1 MRPPRSISGS
11 SSAAAAAA
19 VATAMATV
27 ANARLPN
34 ASFVHGYEGF
44 SDSGRLASS
53 RSAYVMDERTRLSTR
68 AEEYHQQ
75 LGHFHPLMR
84 RSSASSA
91 QPLDDGSDSSE
102 QPRHRRKLH
111 SYYSSPS
118 SLRNL
123 FVSGGGVGSSGG
135 ANGGGANGNGNNNGG
150 GPVRSSAPF
159 SASYR
164 HPETP
169 PAINRYAYGAR
180 ESLSAEAKTPG
191 GYDYFNLP
199 LSHSAG
205 STPSVSSPS
214 CNVLSRGMAQ
224 LNPFEDSRLA
234 SATTPAL
241 SSPSL
246 SLPPTPTHPMI
257 DRSNEGVTSPTHPFD
272 PVSTPFRPQ
281 SFQGSHR
288 LVGHVL
294 KNMPRRTSSSPY
306 LVSQYQSIDAVQ
318 TYHFPDRRSSLP
330 WDAHIASSSSQPPC
344 ETRALAT
351 SQQRIDMVAQA
362 QMQAQ
367 GSSGP
372 PTMSALNNNA
382 TLTKNDDQNM
392 TIPPQGY
399 LLRSNSTPAI
409 FGSLPRFMGYPVHD
423 KQGSES
429 LLEAEDHAENM
440 DTSTCSKLVHGFS
453 TSALAECR
461 SQRPGHPLDV
471 YDDGKERPLPLITPS
486 PSQYWSS
493 NQCTQQGN
501 LQRGGGPLDIDQ
513 LSDTTQRQL
522 ADVTRG
528 ASSNNGNANN
538 GGTHEYSGNLQG
550 PISRQ
555 LKGPTSGPVYDA
567 NMILTQEI
575 SGPFYMDTSR
585 SQDPER
591 TRNGSKEQEPSNYEL
606 SQNRIPHQGQTSF
619 MNVDRSWGS
628 KDPQYSS
635 SQTMIQEERAPQI
648 QPPTALP
655 ATPTASSSC
664 GNSNHSGFASDGTSG
679 TKSLNVH
686 SQLRRPTVET
696 VTGIQGASSSKE
708 NIQYQQHSQQQHHHQ
723 SMKVEAMDG
732 ENLESSLAM
741 VLDGRLTLMDLQ
753 MNPEVEVYSGV
764 LPLASM
770 ASFKHHVPSLPTD
783 FRAVNPPQK
792 PTISDHHHHSPLTL
806 HEMDGGSVSMAPSTI
821 FAVINGSAV
830 NNPDCNGGNSGNG
843 GHISTCT
850 SSNSGNISHGNSDG
864 NGGSSIST
872 NSGNNNSSSSNS
884 KQEMN
889 SGSIPYF
896 STSEGDYPGGGGGNG
911 GSHLQIK
918 IEPDLKQQTLS
929 NPLHYTLER
938 QHPFDTLPMQQISY
952 QPHQQQ
958 HLPHYH
964 LHHHQ
969 PHYHHHQQ

>member
-1 MRPPRSISGS
+1 MERKPADNVDPQSAQAMIAPATLPIRRRSKMACDTCHYRKIKCNVEKNFPCKNCEKNAVQCTMVGPSMRPPRSISGS

-19 VATAMATV
+19 VAMAMATA

-44 SDSGRLASS
+44 LDSGRPASS
-53 RSAYVMDERTRLSTR
+53 RSTYVMDERTRLSTR

-84 RSSASSA
+84 RSSASSD
-91 QPLDDGSDSSE
+91 QPPDDGSDSSE

-150 GPVRSSAPF
+150 GPVRSSASF

-180 ESLSAEAKTPG
+180 EPLSAETKIPG

-234 SATTPAL
+234 SAATSAL

-246 SLPPTPTHPMI
+246 SLPPTPTHPMF
-257 DRSNEGVTSPTHPFD
+257 DRANEGIISPTSPFD

-294 KNMPRRTSSSPY
+294 KDTPRRTSSSSY

-318 TYHFPDRRSSLP
+318 THHFPDRRSSLP
-330 WDAHIASSSSQPPC
+330 WDAHIASSSQPPC

-372 PTMSALNNNA
+372 PTTPALNNNA
-382 TLTKNDDQNM
+382 TFAKNDNQNM

-423 KQGSES
+423 KQGGGS

-440 DTSTCSKLVHGFS
+440 DTSTCSKLAHDFS
-453 TSALAECR
+453 TSALTECR
-461 SQRPGHPLDV
+461 SRRPGHPLDV
-471 YDDGKERPLPLITPS
+471 YDDGKERPLPLITPPS
-486 PSQYWSS
+486 SQYWPS

-501 LQRGGGPLDIDQ
+501 LQRGGGPLDMDQ
-513 LSDTTQRQL
+513 PSDTTLRQL
-522 ADVTRG
+522 TDVTRG
-528 ASSNNGNANN
+528 ASSNNGNINN
-538 GGTHEYSGNLQG
+538 GGTQEYSRNLQG
-550 PISRQ
+550 SISRQ
-555 LKGPTSGPVYDA
+555 TKGPTSSAVYDA
-567 NMILTQEI
+567 DMILTQEI

-591 TRNGSKEQEPSNYEL
+591 TRNGSKEQEPTNCGW
-606 SQNRIPHQGQTSF
+606 SQNRTPHQDQTSF
-619 MNVDRSWGS
+619 MNVDRPWGP
-628 KDPQYSS
+628 KDPQYS
-635 SQTMIQEERAPQI
+635 SQTMIQEERTPQI
-648 QPPTALP
+648 QPPTVLP
-655 ATPTASSSC
+655 ATPAASSLC
-664 GNSNHSGFASDGTSG
+664 GNGNHNGFASDGTSG
-679 TKSLNVH
+679 TKCLNVH
-686 SQLRRPTVET
+686 SQLSRPTVEAVT
-696 VTGIQGASSSKE
+696 VIQGASSSKE
-708 NIQYQQHSQQQHHHQ
+708 NIQYQQHSQQQQQQQHHHQ

-732 ENLESSLAM
+732 ETLESSLAM

-753 MNPEVEVYSGV
+753 MNPEVEAYSGV

-770 ASFKHHVPSLPTD
+770 ASFKHH
-783 FRAVNPPQK
+783 
-792 PTISDHHHHSPLTL
+792 
-806 HEMDGGSVSMAPSTI
+806 
-821 FAVINGSAV
+821 
-830 NNPDCNGGNSGNG
+830 
-843 GHISTCT
+843 
-850 SSNSGNISHGNSDG
+850 
-864 NGGSSIST
+864 
-872 NSGNNNSSSSNS
+872 
-884 KQEMN
+884 
-889 SGSIPYF
+889 
-896 STSEGDYPGGGGGNG
+896 
-911 GSHLQIK
+911 
-918 IEPDLKQQTLS
+918 
-929 NPLHYTLER
+929 
-938 QHPFDTLPMQQISY
+938 
-952 QPHQQQ
+952 
-958 HLPHYH
+958 
-964 LHHHQ
+964 
-969 PHYHHHQQ
+969 